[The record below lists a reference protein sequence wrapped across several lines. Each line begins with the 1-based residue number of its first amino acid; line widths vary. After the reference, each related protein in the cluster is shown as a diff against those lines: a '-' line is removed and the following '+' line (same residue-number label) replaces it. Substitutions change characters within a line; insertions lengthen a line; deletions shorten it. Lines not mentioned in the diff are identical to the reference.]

1 METELEWGSRR
12 ANELNQ
18 VLDEVVL
25 GKHRE
30 IRLILAGI
38 FSGGSVLLE
47 DVPGVA
53 KTRLV
58 RAFAAATGLDF
69 ARIQF
74 TPDLLPSDITG
85 SSIFNPESR
94 RFDFVPGPIFHHVL
108 LADEINR
115 ASPKA
120 QAALLEAM
128 AEQQVSVDGTTYPL
142 SEPFCVL
149 ATQNPIEFEGT
160 YPLPEAQL
168 DRFVAVAGLGYPGAD
183 DEWGMLVARL
193 SRHNDDVSLEPVMN
207 RDDFLRISRSL
218 EQVFLSESVGHYI
231 VEIVRATREHPGVEI
246 GASPRGTLALG
257 LLGRSWA
264 FLEGRDFVLPDDIAE
279 IAVPA
284 LAHRIRVRPESWVRG
299 LRAHEVVG
307 QSLMQVPAPV
317 GDFLR
322 S

>member
-12 ANELNQ
+12 ANELNT
-18 VLDEVVL
+18 VLDGVVL
-25 GKHRE
+25 GKHHE

-38 FSGGSVLLE
+38 FARGSVLLE

-58 RAFAAATGLDF
+58 RAFAAAAGLDF
-69 ARIQF
+69 ARMQF
-74 TPDLLPSDITG
+74 TPDLLPSDVTG

-94 RFDFVPGPIFHHVL
+94 HFDFVPGPIFHHVL

-142 SEPFCVL
+142 PEPFCVL

-168 DRFVAVAGLGYPGAD
+168 DRFILVAGLGYPSSNH
-183 DEWGMLVARL
+183 EWGMLSARL
-193 SRHNDDVSLEPVMN
+193 SRRTDNFSLDAVMN
-207 RDDFLRISRSL
+207 REDFLRIADSL
-218 EQVFLSESVGHYI
+218 EDIFLSESVGRYI
-231 VEIVRATREHPGVEI
+231 VEIVRATREHPGAEI

-264 FLEGRDFVLPDDIAE
+264 FLEGRDFVLPDDITE
-279 IAVPA
+279 IAVAA
-284 LAHRIRVRPESWVRG
+284 LAHRIRIRPEAWVRG
-299 LRAHEVVG
+299 LRAREVIT
-307 QSLMQVPAPV
+307 QTLAHVPAPV
-317 GDFLR
+317 GEFLR
-322 S
+322 A